1 MFQLN
6 DIVFHQEH
14 GLGEV
19 VKIITDT
26 ETYRIRVDFDNGS
39 IYSYTM
45 DGRWASCG
53 DIELIL
59 HKRNDYGTR

>member
-6 DIVFHQEH
+6 DIVFHKEH

-26 ETYRIRVDFDNGS
+26 EPLGLMVDFDNGS
-39 IYSYTM
+39 IFSYTM

-53 DIELIL
+53 DVELIL
-59 HKRNDYGTR
+59 YKRNEDEKS